1 MSTESTQEAKR
12 TATEA
17 EQSPRERILDT
28 ATELFYR
35 DGYRAVGIDTVIER
49 SGVAKATLYR
59 HFPSKD
65 DLIVTYLERSNERF
79 WDWFDGA
86 IATAQAPREKLL
98 ALFEATGRQAVA
110 PSCLG
115 CAFQAT
121 AAEFP
126 DAGHP
131 GHALARAHKEEVLA
145 RLAELGR
152 EAKAA
157 RPGELAAELLL
168 LMDGAFASARM
179 FGSSSPA
186 SSVGAAAAT
195 LIDAQLAGAA
205 VVRPSMTRSRTV
217 S

>member
-1 MSTESTQEAKR
+1 MSTESTKEAKQ
-12 TATEA
+12 TAAEA
-17 EQSPRERILDT
+17 ERSPRERILGT

-35 DGYRAVGIDTVIER
+35 DGYRAVGVDTVIER

-65 DLIVTYLERSNERF
+65 DLIVAYLERSNERF
-79 WDWFDGA
+79 WDWFDSA
-86 IATAQAPREKLL
+86 IATVEEPRTKLL
-98 ALFEATGRQAVA
+98 ALFEATGSQALA

-126 DAGHP
+126 DAQHP
-131 GHALARAHKEEVLA
+131 GHVLARAHKEQVLA
-145 RLAELGR
+145 RLGELAR
-152 EAKAA
+152 EAGAG
-157 RPGELAAELLL
+157 RPEQLAAELML

-179 FGSSSPA
+179 FGSSGPA
-186 SSVGAAAAT
+186 GSVGAAAAT
-195 LIDAQLAGAA
+195 LIDAQLVGASA
-205 VVRPSMTRSRTV
+205 RKPSITSSRTA

>member
-1 MSTESTQEAKR
+1 MSTDPAHKKQQEASS
-12 TATEA
+12 A
-17 EQSPRERILDT
+17 ERAPRERILDT
-28 ATELFYR
+28 ASELFYR

-49 SGVAKATLYR
+49 SDVAKATLYR

-65 DLIVTYLERSNERF
+65 DLIVAYLERSNERF

-86 IATAQAPREKLL
+86 IATADGPREQLL
-98 ALFEATGRQAVA
+98 ALFEATARQALA
-110 PSCLG
+110 PGCLG

-126 DAGHP
+126 AAAHP
-131 GHALARAHKEEVLA
+131 GHALSRAHKEQVLA
-145 RLAELGR
+145 RLAELAR
-152 EAKAA
+152 EAGAT
-157 RPGELAAELLL
+157 RPEELAAELLL

-186 SSVGAAAAT
+186 SSVDAAAT
-195 LIDAQLAGAA
+195 ILIDAHLPGAPA
-205 VVRPSMTRSRTV
+205 VRPPTTSSRTA